1 MLIKFQLKTF
11 KPIPIRAIIQKK
23 KVIVVPPRRI
33 LVPIIHANAILLW
46 QRSLQILP
54 TNNIH
59 LSTRLMDL
67 TIQKTVHQ
75 LVAQEVVRKK
85 SMTAVVSTQW
95 DSHIQRK
102 RENVDVALEKL
113 LMLKIFCA
121 VLMVLLGTVCFAVIG
136 SFTHSSMKWMVQRF
150 ESSRS

>member
-54 TNNIH
+54 TNMIH

-67 TIQKTVHQ
+67 TIQKTVRQ

-85 SMTAVVSTQW
+85 SMTAVVSTQ
-95 DSHIQRK
+95 
-102 RENVDVALEKL
+102 
-113 LMLKIFCA
+113 
-121 VLMVLLGTVCFAVIG
+121 
-136 SFTHSSMKWMVQRF
+136 
-150 ESSRS
+150 